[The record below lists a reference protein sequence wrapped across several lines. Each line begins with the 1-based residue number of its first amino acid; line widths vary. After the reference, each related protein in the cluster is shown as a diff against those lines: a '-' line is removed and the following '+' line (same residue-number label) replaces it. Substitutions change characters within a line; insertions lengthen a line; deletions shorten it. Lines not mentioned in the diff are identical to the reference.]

1 MDRRAFAGL
10 CRDFIEASKP
20 AVCEEC
26 DTPNERVSRADL
38 ESNLRFV
45 FTGAVPY
52 WAGEM
57 ALDTAAFLISTPALR
72 EKIAARQDQ
81 MAIAYADKV
90 AERLL
95 KIYSPFSLRRMIPAD
110 LKTEEAYHY
119 AKAQNLKYMA
129 RALA

>member
-1 MDRRAFAGL
+1 MDRRTFAGL

-52 WAGEM
+52 WAAEM
-57 ALDTAAFLISTPALR
+57 ALDTAAFLIPAPALR

-95 KIYSPFSLRRMIPAD
+95 KIYSAFSLRRMIPAE
-110 LKTEEAYHY
+110 LKTQDACNY
-119 AKAQNLKYMA
+119 ARAQNLKHMA
-129 RALA
+129 KALG

>member
-1 MDRRAFAGL
+1 MNRREFAGL

-52 WAGEM
+52 WAADM
-57 ALDTAAFLISTPALR
+57 ALDTAAFLIPAPDLR

-81 MAIAYADKV
+81 MVIAYADKV

-95 KIYSPFSLRRMIPAD
+95 KAYSAFSLRRMIPAD

-119 AKAQNLKYMA
+119 TKTQNLKHMA